1 MSEARPVSAAP
12 LVGIVLVSHSAALAK
27 AALALAGEMLHSK
40 PVRIELAAGLDER
53 TFGTDAVQILE
64 AIQAAD
70 DGAGVVV
77 LMDLGSAVLSAEL
90 ALELLDDEAARE
102 RVLLC
107 PAPMVEGLVVAAV
120 AAAGGATRNE
130 ICAEAMAALEGKRS
144 QLGVAEIEPLRESGQ
159 LVAAEP
165 GPSRESGQ
173 SVAAEPGPSLEG
185 TFVVSNEHG
194 LHARPAAK
202 LVQEV
207 RSLDAVVMLRNLS
220 TGAGPVPASSLSRVA
235 TLGALRDHE
244 IQVSATGSHAREAL
258 DHVLALAGRA
268 FDEDADSPGTPARG
282 GRMAAG
288 GHEPEAD
295 DSDRTE
301 ADDSEGTTPPDG
313 PDWGTKPTSARPAAP
328 GIGIGPVWK
337 AGPLAALAV
346 PDATTENAAADWRR
360 VRRAIADVR
369 REIRRSQ
376 ALAVRDVGEG
386 DAAIFDAHLLLLD
399 DGDVLDDVHSR
410 IDSGQAAAPAWAT
423 TIARV
428 EGDFS
433 ALSDPYLRARAG
445 DVRAVG
451 DQVLR
456 VLLGIPD
463 VTAAVSGVFVASD
476 LTPAQVA
483 GFDAEKV
490 KAVILAH
497 GTPTSHGAILAR
509 GKGIPVVVGAGT
521 SVLDIPDGTLVAVD
535 GASGEVAVAPDDEL
549 LERFRARGRELALAR
564 ITALARSSTPAVTKD
579 GTHVVVGA
587 NLGSQEDAT
596 LAAKS
601 GADLAGLVRTEF
613 LFLGRSQAPDVDEQE
628 AVYLALAETLG
639 GRRLTLRTLDV
650 GGDKPLD
657 YLPMPLEANP
667 FLGLRGLRLS
677 LANPGLL
684 ADQLLACV
692 RTAHATPVSLMF
704 PMVSTVAEL
713 AEARRLLADAVVLEG
728 RGTPPGLLVGIMVEV
743 PATALK
749 TEAFARHVDF
759 FSIGTNDLTQYTLAA
774 ERGNDAVAEVAD
786 PYDPGVLRLIQ
797 TVCDGAGTA
806 LVAVCGELA
815 ADTRATSLLVGL
827 GVRELS
833 MTSSAIPEVKEAIRT
848 TDLSEARH
856 LAAQAV
862 TAVGPEAVKAL
873 LTGHS

>member
-1 MSEARPVSAAP
+1 VSPRP

-27 AALALAGEMLHSK
+27 AAVVLAEEMLHSK
-40 PVRIELAAGLDER
+40 PVRIKLAAGLDER
-53 TFGTDAVQILE
+53 TLGTDAVQILE
-64 AIQAAD
+64 AIRAAD

-90 ALELLDDEAARE
+90 ALELLDDEAVRD

-120 AAAGGATRNE
+120 AAAGGATRDE
-130 ICAEAMAALEGKRS
+130 VGAEAMAALQGKQS
-144 QLGVAEIEPLRESGQ
+144 QLGIPETQPPRDTGQ
-159 LVAAEP
+159 LVAVE
-165 GPSRESGQ
+165 
-173 SVAAEPGPSLEG
+173 LG
-185 TFVVSNEHG
+185 TPLQGIFVVSNEHG
-194 LHARPAAK
+194 LHARPAAR
-202 LVQEV
+202 LVHEV
-207 RSLDAVVMLRNLS
+207 RSLDAVVMMRNLS
-220 TGAGPVPASSLSRVA
+220 TGSGPVPASSLSRVA
-235 TLGALRDHE
+235 TLGALRGHE
-244 IQVSATGSHAREAL
+244 IQVSATGRHAREAL
-258 DHVLALAGRA
+258 DQVLALAGRA
-268 FDEDADSPGTPARG
+268 FDEDADRPGAPARG
-282 GRMAAG
+282 GGIAAG
-288 GHEPEAD
+288 SRKPEAD
-295 DSDRTE
+295 ARG
-301 ADDSEGTTPPDG
+301 GTTPPESPDG
-313 PDWGTKPTSARPAAP
+313 GTTPTSARPAAP
-328 GIGIGPVWK
+328 GIGIGPVWN
-337 AGPLAALAV
+337 AGAQATLVV
-346 PDATTENAAADWRR
+346 PDATTEDPAADWRR
-360 VRRAIADVR
+360 VRRAIVDVR
-369 REIRRSQ
+369 REIQRSQ
-376 ALAVRDVGEG
+376 ALAIRDVGEG
-386 DAAIFDAHLLLLD
+386 DAAIFDAHLLLLE

-410 IDSGQAAAPAWAT
+410 IDSGQAAAPAWAG

-433 ALSDPYLRARAG
+433 ALSDPYLRARAS

-456 VLLGIPD
+456 VLLDVPD
-463 VTAAVSGVFVASD
+463 VTATASGVFVASD

-497 GTPTSHGAILAR
+497 GSPTSHGAILAR
-509 GKGIPVVVGAGT
+509 AKGIPVVVGAGT
-521 SVLDIPDGTLVAVD
+521 SVLDLPDGTLVAVD

-549 LERFRARGRELALAR
+549 LERFRTRGRDRALAR
-564 ITALARSSTPAVTKD
+564 TAALARSSTPAVTKD
-579 GTHVVVGA
+579 GTHVIVGA
-587 NLGSQEDAT
+587 NLGSQDDAT

-628 AVYLALAETLG
+628 TAYLALAETLG

-713 AEARRLLADAVVLEG
+713 AEARRLLADAVALDG

-749 TEAFARHVDF
+749 TAAFARHVDF

-774 ERGNDAVAEVAD
+774 ERGNAAVAEVGD
-786 PYDPGVLRLIQ
+786 PYDPGVLRLVQ
-797 TVCDGAGTA
+797 TVCQGAGTA
-806 LVAVCGELA
+806 LVALCGELA
-815 ADTRATSLLVGL
+815 ADTRATPLLVGL

-833 MTSSAIPEVKEAIRT
+833 MTPSAIPEVKEAIRT
-848 TDLSEARH
+848 TDLHEAHR

-862 TAVGPEAVKAL
+862 AAVGPDAVRAL
-873 LTGHS
+873 LTAHP

>member
-1 MSEARPVSAAP
+1 MSRGP
-12 LVGIVLVSHSAALAK
+12 LVGVVLVSHSAALAK
-27 AALALAGEMLHSK
+27 AALQLAEEMLHGK
-40 PVRIELAAGLDER
+40 PVRIKLAAGLDER
-53 TFGTDAVQILE
+53 TLGTDAVQVLE
-64 AIQAAD
+64 AVRAAD
-70 DGAGVVV
+70 SGAGVVV

-90 ALELLDDEAARE
+90 ALELLDDDAARG

-120 AAAGGATRNE
+120 MAAGGATRDE
-130 ICAEAMAALEGKRS
+130 VCAEAMGALAGKQSHLAAP
-144 QLGVAEIEPLRESGQ
+144 VTDAPRESGQ
-159 LVAAEP
+159 LDSAEP
-165 GPSRESGQ
+165 GTSR
-173 SVAAEPGPSLEG
+173 EG

-194 LHARPAAK
+194 LHARPAAR

-220 TGAGPVPASSLSRVA
+220 TGSGPVPASSLSRVT
-235 TLGALRDHE
+235 TLGALRGHE
-244 IQVSATGSHAREAL
+244 IQVTATGVHAEEAL
-258 DHVLALAGRA
+258 EHVLALAAGA
-268 FDEDADSPGTPARG
+268 FDEDADHTGAAARG
-282 GRMAAG
+282 TGTAAG
-288 GHEPEAD
+288 GRKTGAD
-295 DSDRTE
+295 DR
-301 ADDSEGTTPPDG
+301 EGTMPPDSSDG
-313 PDWGTKPTSARPAAP
+313 GSTATSARPAAP
-328 GIGIGPVWK
+328 GIGIGPVWN
-337 AGPLAALAV
+337 AGQPLALLV
-346 PDATTENAAADWRR
+346 PDATTKDPAADWRQ
-360 VRRAIADVR
+360 VRRAMVEVR
-369 REIRRSQ
+369 REIQRSQ

-399 DGDVLDDVHSR
+399 DGDVLDEVHSR
-410 IDSGQAAAPAWAT
+410 INSGQAAAPAWAT
-423 TIARV
+423 TMARV

-451 DQVLR
+451 DQVTR
-456 VLLGIPD
+456 VLLDIPD
-463 VTAAVSGVFVASD
+463 MTASVSGVFVSLD

-490 KAVILAH
+490 KAVVLAH
-497 GTPTSHGAILAR
+497 GSPTSHGAILAR
-509 GKGIPVVVGAGT
+509 AKGIPVVVGAGT
-521 SVLDIPDGTLVAVD
+521 SVLDLPDGTVVAVD
-535 GASGEVAVAPDDEL
+535 GTSGEVAVAPDDEL
-549 LERFRARGRELALAR
+549 LERFRARARDLALAR
-564 ITALARSSTPAVTKD
+564 TTALARSSMPAVTKD

-587 NLGSQEDAT
+587 NLGSQKDAT

-628 AVYLALAETLG
+628 AAYLALAEALG

-650 GGDKPLD
+650 GGDKPLEF
-657 YLPMPLEANP
+657 LPMPHEANP
-667 FLGLRGLRLS
+667 FLGLRGVRLS
-677 LANPGLL
+677 LAHPGLL
-684 ADQLLACV
+684 AAQLLACV

-713 AEARRLLADAVVLEG
+713 DEARRLLAGAIARDG

-749 TEAFARHVDF
+749 TAAFSRQVDF

-774 ERGNDAVAEVAD
+774 ERGNDAVAEVGD

-797 TVCDGAGTA
+797 IVCQGAGTA
-806 LVAVCGELA
+806 SVAVCGELA
-815 ADTRATSLLVGL
+815 ADTRAAPLLVGL

-833 MTSSAIPEVKEAIRT
+833 MTPSAIPEVKEAIRT
-848 TDLSEARH
+848 TDLRDAHR

-862 TAVGPEAVKAL
+862 AADGPVAVKAL
-873 LTGHS
+873 LTVHP

>member
-1 MSEARPVSAAP
+1 MSEAA
-12 LVGIVLVSHSAALAK
+12 LVGIVLVSHSAVLAK
-27 AALALAGEMLHSK
+27 AALVLAEEMLHRK

-64 AIQAAD
+64 AVRAAD

-90 ALELLDDEAARE
+90 ALELLDDEAARG

-120 AAAGGATRNE
+120 AAAGGATRE
-130 ICAEAMAALEGKRS
+130 EVCAEAMAALEGKRS
-144 QLGVAEIEPLRESGQ
+144 QLGVPGNEPPQESGQ
-159 LVAAEP
+159 PVAAEP
-165 GPSRESGQ
+165 GTP
-173 SVAAEPGPSLEG
+173 LEG

-194 LHARPAAK
+194 LHARPAAR

-235 TLGALRDHE
+235 TLGALHGHE
-244 IQVSATGSHAREAL
+244 IQVSATGRSAREAL
-258 DHVLALAGRA
+258 DRVLALAGRA
-268 FDEDADSPGTPARG
+268 FDEGADRRGTPARG
-282 GRMAAG
+282 GGMTGEGRKN
-288 GHEPEAD
+288 EAD
-295 DSDRTE
+295 ER
-301 ADDSEGTTPPDG
+301 GRTTPDSSG
-313 PDWGTKPTSARPAAP
+313 GGTAPISARPAAP

-337 AGPLAALAV
+337 AGPPLALVV
-346 PDATTENAAADWRR
+346 PDATTDYPAADWRR

-369 REIRRSQ
+369 REIQRSR
-376 ALAVRDVGEG
+376 ALAVRDVGEE
-386 DAAIFDAHLLLLD
+386 DAAIFDAHLLLLE

-410 IDSGQAAAPAWAT
+410 IDAGQAATPAWAA

-433 ALSDPYLRARAG
+433 ALSDAYLGARAG

-456 VLLGIPD
+456 VLLDLPE
-463 VTAAVSGVFVASD
+463 VTEAVSGVFVASD
-476 LTPAQVA
+476 VTPAQVA
-483 GFDAEKV
+483 GFDAAEV
-490 KAVILAH
+490 KAVLLAH
-497 GTPTSHGAILAR
+497 GSPTSHGAILAR
-509 GKGIPVVVGAGT
+509 AKGIPVAVAAGT
-521 SVLDIPDGTLVAVD
+521 SVLDIPGGTLVAVD

-549 LERFRARGRELALAR
+549 LERFRARGRDLALAR
-564 ITALARSSTPAVTKD
+564 TTALARSSTPAVTKD
-579 GTHVVVGA
+579 GTRVVVGA
-587 NLGSQEDAT
+587 NLGSQQDAT

-613 LFLGRSQAPDVDEQE
+613 LFLGRSRAPEVDEQE
-628 AVYLALAETLG
+628 AVYLALAEALG

-677 LANPGLL
+677 LAQPGLL

-713 AEARRLLADAVVLEG
+713 AAARRLLADAIALEG

-749 TEAFARHVDF
+749 TAAFAREVDF

-774 ERGNDAVAEVAD
+774 ERGNDAVAEVGD
-786 PYDPGVLRLIQ
+786 SYDPGVLRLIQ
-797 TVCDGAGTA
+797 AVCQGAGTA
-806 LVAVCGELA
+806 SVSVCGELA
-815 ADTRATSLLVGL
+815 ADTLATPLLVGL

-833 MTSSAIPEVKEAIRT
+833 MTPSAIPEVKEAIRT
-848 TDLSEARH
+848 TDLREAQR
-856 LAAQAV
+856 LADLAV
-862 TAVGPEAVKAL
+862 TAVGPEAVRSL
-873 LTGHS
+873 LSPGSARGSSSSG

>member
-1 MSEARPVSAAP
+1 MSEAP

-27 AALALAGEMLHSK
+27 AALVLAQEMLHGK
-40 PVRIELAAGLDER
+40 PVPIRLAAGLDER
-53 TFGTDAVQILE
+53 TFGTDAVQIME
-64 AIQAAD
+64 AISEAD

-90 ALELLDDEAARE
+90 ALELLDDEAARG

-120 AAAGGATRNE
+120 AAAGGATRDE
-130 ICAEAMAALEGKRS
+130 VCAEAMAALEGKRS
-144 QLGVAEIEPLRESGQ
+144 QLGVAEDEPPQESGQ

-165 GPSRESGQ
+165 GTP
-173 SVAAEPGPSLEG
+173 LEG
-185 TFVVSNEHG
+185 TFVVTNAHG

-202 LVQEV
+202 LVQEI
-207 RSLDAVVMLRNLS
+207 RSLDAVVMLRNIS

-235 TLGALRDHE
+235 TLGALRGHE

-268 FDEDADSPGTPARG
+268 FNEDAGSLGSPARG
-282 GRMAAG
+282 GDTAAG
-288 GHEPEAD
+288 SRKTEAD
-295 DSDRTE
+295 GRDKTEADGRGNTE
-301 ADDSEGTTPPDG
+301 ADDTHGKPPPGGSDG
-313 PDWGTKPTSARPAAP
+313 GAPPTSARPAAP

-337 AGPLAALAV
+337 AGPLAALFV
-346 PDATTENAAADWRR
+346 PDATTEDPAADWFR
-360 VRRAIADVR
+360 VSRAIDDVR
-369 REIRRSQ
+369 SEIQRSH
-376 ALAVRDVGEG
+376 ALVIQDVGEG

-410 IDSGQAAAPAWAT
+410 IDSGQAAAAAWAA

-428 EGDFS
+428 EGEFS
-433 ALSDPYLRARAG
+433 ALGDPYLAARAG

-456 VLLGIPD
+456 ALLDIPD
-463 VTAAVSGVFVASD
+463 VTATASGVFVASD

-490 KAVILAH
+490 KAVVLAH
-497 GTPTSHGAILAR
+497 GSPTSHGAILAR
-509 GKGIPVVVGAGT
+509 AKGIPVVVGAGNG
-521 SVLDIPDGTLVAVD
+521 VLDIPDGTLMAVD

-564 ITALARSSTPAVTKD
+564 TAALARSSEPAVTTD
-579 GTHVVVGA
+579 GTHIVVGA

-628 AVYLALAETLG
+628 AAYLALAETLG

-677 LANPGLL
+677 LAHPGLF

-713 AEARRLLADAVVLEG
+713 AEARRLLADAVARDG
-728 RGTPPGLLVGIMVEV
+728 RGRPPGLLVGIMVEV

-749 TEAFARHVDF
+749 TAAFARQVDL

-774 ERGNDAVAEVAD
+774 ERGNDAVAELGD

-797 TVCDGAGTA
+797 TVCQGAGTA
-806 LVAVCGELA
+806 LVSVCGELA
-815 ADTRATSLLVGL
+815 ADTRATPLLVGL

-833 MTSSAIPEVKEAIRT
+833 MTPSAIPEVKEAIRA
-848 TDLSEARH
+848 TDLREADQ
-856 LAAQAV
+856 LAGQAV

-873 LTGHS
+873 LTVDP

>member
-1 MSEARPVSAAP
+1 
-12 LVGIVLVSHSAALAK
+12 VLAQ
-27 AALALAGEMLHSK
+27 EMLHSK

-64 AIQAAD
+64 AIRAAE

-90 ALELLDDEAARE
+90 ALELLDDEAARD

-120 AAAGGATRNE
+120 AAAGGATRDE
-130 ICAEAMAALEGKRS
+130 VGAEAMAALEGKRS
-144 QLGVAEIEPLRESGQ
+144 QLGISENQPPQESGQ
-159 LVAAEP
+159 RGAAETGSQRGSGPFVAAGP
-165 GPSRESGQ
+165 GT
-173 SVAAEPGPSLEG
+173 SLEG
-185 TFVVSNEHG
+185 TFVVSNAHG

-207 RSLDAVVMLRNLS
+207 RPLDAVVMLRNVS

-235 TLGALRDHE
+235 TLGALRGHE
-244 IQVSATGSHAREAL
+244 IQVSATGPQAREAL
-258 DHVLALAGRA
+258 DHVLALAARA

-282 GRMAAG
+282 GDMAAARRK
-288 GHEPEAD
+288 PEAD
-295 DSDRTE
+295 DSDKTE
-301 ADDSEGTTPPDG
+301 ADHSEGTTPPEG
-313 PDWGTKPTSARPAAP
+313 PDGGTTLTSARPAAP

-337 AGPLAALAV
+337 AGPLAALVV
-346 PDATTENAAADWRR
+346 PEATTEDPAADWLR
-360 VRRAIADVR
+360 VGRAIDDVR
-369 REIRRSQ
+369 REIQHSQ
-376 ALAVRDVGEG
+376 ALAIRDVGEG

-399 DGDVLDDVHSR
+399 DGDVLDDVHAR
-410 IDSGQAAAPAWAT
+410 IDSGQAAAPAWAAA
-423 TIARV
+423 IARV

-451 DQVLR
+451 DQVMR
-456 VLLGIPD
+456 VLLDIPD
-463 VTAAVSGVFVASD
+463 VTATASGVFVASD

-483 GFDAEKV
+483 GFDAERV

-497 GTPTSHGAILAR
+497 GSPTSHGAILAR
-509 GKGIPVVVGAGT
+509 AKGIPVVVGAGT

-535 GASGEVAVAPDDEL
+535 GASGEVAVAPGDEL
-549 LERFRARGRELALAR
+549 LERFLARGRDLALAR
-564 ITALARSSTPAVTKD
+564 TAALARSSAPALTKD

-587 NLGSQEDAT
+587 NLGSQDDAT
-596 LAAKS
+596 LAARS

-628 AVYLALAETLG
+628 SAYLALAETLG

-677 LANPGLL
+677 LAHPGLL

-713 AEARRLLADAVVLEG
+713 AEARRLLADAVALEG

-749 TEAFARHVDF
+749 TAAFARHVDF

-774 ERGNDAVAEVAD
+774 ERGNDAVAAVGD

-797 TVCDGAGTA
+797 TVCQGAGTA

-815 ADTRATSLLVGL
+815 ADTLATPLLVGL

-833 MTSSAIPEVKEAIRT
+833 MTPAAIPQVKEVIRI
-848 TDLSEARH
+848 TDLREAHR
-856 LAAQAV
+856 LAAKAV
-862 TAVGPEAVKAL
+862 TAVGPDAVKSL
-873 LTGHS
+873 LTVHP